1 MIYNRFSLNI
11 VIRSCLILLSC
22 IIFAFVFIESNR
34 FFTLLFL
41 GGIIIAQVLLLI
53 YFLNTTNRDL
63 ARFLLNIQESDT
75 SLNFNSKKIEHS
87 FKGIH
92 HSFKKI
98 NTEIKKIKIDRESK
112 IHFLNNVINHLGVAF
127 MAYDNQG
134 KILLINSA
142 AQQLFSI
149 DRPKFISHIHID
161 NKEFHD
167 FISQM
172 PINYQGVF
180 NYKDEDND
188 ITPLLVRSSE
198 FILMGDQIRL
208 VSFQSIK
215 SQLDGNE
222 MESWQKLMRVLAH
235 EIANSLTP
243 ITMLGSN
250 IRQRMV
256 HYIKPLPGG
265 DKIPERIINDV
276 VRSSE
281 LIEQRGNRL
290 IEFINNYKSYARLP
304 KPSFS
309 IVRVKDLF
317 DQIEIFYQE
326 QFLTN
331 HIQFSCHSGNRAKI
345 YVDMSLMEQVLINLI
360 QNSIDALQ
368 NTKHKKIELIY
379 EQQQNSNLIQV
390 IDNGNGISEEIIEH
404 IFIPF
409 FTTKHNGSGVGLSLS
424 KNILHMH
431 QGTISVQSKPNIKT
445 IISLKFINNPE

>member
-1 MIYNRFSLNI
+1 MIYNRFSLII
-11 VIRSCLILLSC
+11 VVRSCLLLLSC
-22 IIFAFVFIESNR
+22 ILFAFVFFKSDR

-41 GGIIIAQVLLLI
+41 GGIIIAQVLLLV

-75 SLNFNSKKIEHS
+75 SLSFNSKKIEYN

-98 NTEIKKIKIDRESK
+98 NAEIQKIKIDRESK
-112 IHFLNNVINHLGVAF
+112 IHFLNNVVNHLGVAF

-134 KILLINSA
+134 EILLLNSA
-142 AQQLFSI
+142 AQQLFSV

-172 PINYQGVF
+172 PTNYQGVY
-180 NYKDEDND
+180 NYKDDDND

-198 FILMGDQIRL
+198 FILMGNQIRL

-250 IRQRMV
+250 IRQRMIN
-256 HYIKPLPGG
+256 YMKLLSEGG
-265 DKIPERIINDV
+265 KITENITNDV
-276 VRSSE
+276 IRSAE

-317 DQIEIFYQE
+317 DQIDAFYQK
-326 QFLTN
+326 QFKSEE
-331 HIQFSCHSGNRAKI
+331 IQFERYLDDQAQLYI
-345 YVDMSLMEQVLINLI
+345 DMSLMEQVLINLI
-360 QNSIDALQ
+360 QNSIDALR
-368 NTKHKKIELIY
+368 NIEHKKIELIY
-379 EQQQNSNLIQV
+379 KCQQNNDLIQV
-390 IDNGNGISEEIIEH
+390 IDNGIGISEEIIEH

-409 FTTKHNGSGVGLSLS
+409 FTTKNSGSGVGLSLS

-431 QGTISVQSKPNIKT
+431 QGTISIQSKPNIKT
-445 IISLKFINNPE
+445 IISLKIPKKSE